1 MAKLCPFLR
10 EPCLEHGCTLYIQLL
25 GTNPQTGN
33 PVDQWLCSVA
43 AMPMLT
49 IENSQQQ
56 RQTGA
61 AVESLRNEV
70 VAIKRADQILDATRQ
85 FPHLIEGRS

>member
-1 MAKLCPFLR
+1 MAKLCPLIR
-10 EPCLEHGCTLYIQLL
+10 EPCLEHGCEWYEHLI
-25 GTNPQTGN
+25 GVHPQTGEHIDKFRCAITLL
-33 PVDQWLCSVA
+33 PTL
-43 AMPMLT
+43 L

-70 VAIKRADQILDATRQ
+70 VEAKDRDQLIDAGRVLNGQ
-85 FPHLIEGRS
+85 ALIR